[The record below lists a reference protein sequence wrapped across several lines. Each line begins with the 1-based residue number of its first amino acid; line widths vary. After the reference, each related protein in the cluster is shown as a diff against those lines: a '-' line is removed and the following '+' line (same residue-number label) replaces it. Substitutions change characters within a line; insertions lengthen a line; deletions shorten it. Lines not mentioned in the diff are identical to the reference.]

1 MNKQNDLNNDVIMW
15 HVIDL
20 QTGEIIFENPDQDR
34 CINLALL
41 IRKLAKYKC
50 YLGVI

>member
-1 MNKQNDLNNDVIMW
+1 MNNVKDSNNEVIMW

-20 QTGEIIFENPDQDR
+20 QTGEIIFEHPDQDR

-41 IRKLAKYKC
+41 IRKLAKYKI